1 MASGHDTVENTS
13 RPSMRPLVQLIDTC
27 YRFRHQATPTRVSEV
42 SIDLEIGEIM
52 AQTAAG
58 LSGWM
63 RNRHDLRG

>member
-1 MASGHDTVENTS
+1 
-13 RPSMRPLVQLIDTC
+13 MRLLVQLIDTC
-27 YRFRHQATPTRVSEV
+27 YRFRHQATPTRVREV

-63 RNRHDLRG
+63 RNRRDLRG